1 MSESDTKSPN
11 NTNNTTTITFA
22 EQSVT
27 TTTRRPQDEKIK
39 QNPLTRSSTGQS
51 TSSFDVRSVRSALM
65 NKMNLVKRRQRK
77 RAEQL
82 EKVET
87 PPYHTMDLETVA
99 TLLKSDLVDGLS
111 EKEVESR
118 RLESGYN
125 EMEGEGGVN
134 PVKLLLKQ
142 FFNIMVLILLVAMV
156 RHCIYFFSKNDTM
169 AHFHCFRLYPLYS
182 KIGSKL
188 VLLVSLCF

>member
-11 NTNNTTTITFA
+11 NPNNTTITFA

-39 QNPLTRSSTGQS
+39 QKPLTRSSTGQS

-65 NKMNLVKRRQRK
+65 KKMNLVKRRKMK

-82 EKVET
+82 EKVES
-87 PPYHTMDLETVA
+87 PPYHTMDLDTVA
-99 TLLKSDLVDGLS
+99 TLLKSDLMDGLS
-111 EKEVESR
+111 EEEVQRR

-125 EMEGEGGVN
+125 EMEGEGGIN

-156 RHCIYFFSKNDTM
+156 C
-169 AHFHCFRLYPLYS
+169 HCF
-182 KIGSKL
+182 
-188 VLLVSLCF
+188 LLG

>member
-11 NTNNTTTITFA
+11 PNNTTITFA

-27 TTTRRPQDEKIK
+27 TKTTRRPQDEKIK

-65 NKMNLVKRRQRK
+65 KKMNLVKRRKMK

-82 EKVET
+82 EKVES
-87 PPYHTMDLETVA
+87 PPYHTMDLDTVA
-99 TLLKSDLVDGLS
+99 TLLKSDLMDGLS
-111 EKEVESR
+111 EEEVQRR

-125 EMEGEGGVN
+125 EMEGEGGIN

-156 RHCIYFFSKNDTM
+156 C
-169 AHFHCFRLYPLYS
+169 HCFFFP
-182 KIGSKL
+182 G
-188 VLLVSLCF
+188 